1 MLTIIMAVALAG
13 SPGPAKAEIDGLCR
27 AGSSEAAAPVGPAVS
42 GVWASETGETPAT
55 IPGGTRISVGEFEC
69 LSQAYGDRLLVLSA
83 MELGESVGL
92 PRSVTIIGGGVAAFE
107 EYDASRVERVK
118 SQLDYLTSG
127 DLDRPLVA
135 YCHHLGCFQSFNLLQ
150 RAAKAGYRNLYWLRG
165 GLKEWRD
172 AGKPEGLIGMSF
184 DGLGSDTVSVVSCAA
199 WSQVLAAA
207 GLLDEAGYDAFI
219 APHVERISQQHSPQ
233 LLGAAFDV
241 MTDAISS
248 KAEDLDP
255 FGLSAEE
262 LAQVR
267 AENYAPLDEICLEL
281 PGSAGLYP

>member
-1 MLTIIMAVALAG
+1 MLTIIMAIALAG
-13 SPGPAKAEIDGLCR
+13 APGPAKAEVDRLCR
-27 AGSSEAAAPVGPAVS
+27 AGSSEAASPVGPAVT
-42 GVWASETGETPAT
+42 GVQASETGETPAT

-83 MELGESVGL
+83 MELGEPAGL
-92 PRSVTIIGGGVAAFE
+92 PRSVTIIGGGAAGSG

-118 SQLDYLTSG
+118 TQLDYLTSG

-135 YCHHLGCFQSFNLLQ
+135 YCHHLGCFQAFNLLQ

-172 AGKPEGLIGMSF
+172 AGKPDGPIGTSF
-184 DGLGSDTVSVVSCAA
+184 DGLGNDTVTVVSCAA
-199 WSQVLAAA
+199 WSQVLIAA
-207 GLLDEAGYDAFI
+207 GLLDEAGYEAFI
-219 APHVERISQQHSPQ
+219 APHVERISQRHPPP
-233 LLGAAFDV
+233 LIGAAFDV
-241 MTDAISS
+241 MTDAISA

-255 FGLSAEE
+255 FGLSPEE
-262 LAQVR
+262 LARVR
-267 AENYAPLDEICLEL
+267 AENYAPLDQLCLAL